1 MGRIILAG
9 IAGGIAMFVMM
20 SIAHMSLV
28 AQVGFSQMA
37 NDKAAISALQT
48 ATANKPGLY
57 IYPTVDMH
65 SKDAMSKAEAVR
77 KVMPSGILIYQ
88 PPGVPGMTPKLL
100 GTEFATEIVQA
111 LIAALLLSFTVI
123 ASYVGRVGFVAL
135 VGAVSV
141 VTTNISYWN
150 WYAFPAS
157 YTLAN
162 MGIELASF
170 LAAGFVI
177 AAIVKPRSANA

>member
-28 AQVGFSQMA
+28 AQVGFSQMT
-37 NDKAAISALQT
+37 NDKAALSALQA

-57 IYPTVDMH
+57 IYPTVDMR

-88 PPGVPGMTPKLL
+88 PPGVPGMTPRLL
-100 GTEFATEIVQA
+100 GTEFATEVVQA
-111 LIAALLLSFTVI
+111 LLAALLLSFAMI
-123 ASYVGRVGFVAL
+123 ATYWGRVGFVVL
-135 VGAVSV
+135 VGFASAIS
-141 VTTNISYWN
+141 TNISYWN
-150 WYAFPAS
+150 WYSFPGS

-162 MGIELASF
+162 MGIEIASF
-170 LAAGFVI
+170 IAAAFVI
-177 AAIVKPRSANA
+177 AALVKPKAA

>member
-1 MGRIILAG
+1 MGRIVLAG

-28 AQVGFSQMA
+28 AQVGFSQMT
-37 NDKAAISALQT
+37 NDKAAISALQA

-57 IYPTVDMH
+57 IYPTVDMR
-65 SKDAMSKAEAVR
+65 SKDAMSKAAAVR

-88 PPGVPGMTPKLL
+88 PPRVPGMTPKLL
-100 GTEFATEIVQA
+100 GTEFGTEIVQA
-111 LIAALLLSFTVI
+111 LLAAVLLSFTMIV
-123 ASYVGRVGFVAL
+123 SYGGRVGFVTL
-135 VGAVSV
+135 VGVVSV

-150 WYAFPAS
+150 WYSFPAS

-170 LAAGFVI
+170 FAAGLVI
-177 AAIVKPRSANA
+177 AALVKPKVA